1 MIIVNS
7 TDKTNFKGKIFL
19 KSKDM
24 EPQKVEVVKRIAKTL
39 KRFIKDEKFDLLF
52 YYKIGKGTDGLHVS
66 AQKGCKQNFFVKSID
81 IVMPDLENLDDQDY
95 IEMAKGAATRYKEFF
110 PKEANSD
117 RVSLFKRV
125 KNKAQTIFK
134 KEKVG

>member
-7 TDKTNFKGKIFL
+7 TVKTNCKGKSFL
-19 KSKDM
+19 NSTVL
-24 EPQKVEVVKRIAKTL
+24 EPHKGEVVNGIANTGV
-39 KRFIKDEKFDLLF
+39 RCLL
-52 YYKIGKGTDGLHVS
+52 DGECELLVY
-66 AQKGCKQNFFVKSID
+66 VKSID

-117 RVSLFKRV
+117 RVSLFKQV